1 MVDVQESLPDGR
13 RRQVLRR
20 IARPPADHGR
30 HRPDVGTGRLE
41 QRRGDRHGLVSP
53 SGQQKH
59 DDVQS
64 GDELSDELG
73 HLLERHGRDRVERSV
88 DVAAQRRERS
98 VHRIHEKSQYGLR
111 SDPWE
116 RPDAF
121 GEQEEPELVA
131 PTVGDHGR
139 QRQRHRLCGLVT
151 SILEVGFELVELGIE
166 FVVISTLCVAQ
177 RYLEE
182 LVLRGAGGP
191 RRCAGQ
197 PASSGVDRQRAEAL
211 EHEGDAS
218 HAEHVGVLPACG
230 GRSHANGLTSLA
242 KGLEGTPTHV
252 GDLRR
257 REDPLDGVL
266 PQLVG
271 PEPALCVLVQQGNRS
286 HEPVDV
292 DLRAG
297 DGCHFAVRSRA
308 EHGEGEQS

>member
-1 MVDVQESLPDGR
+1 MASS
-13 RRQVLRR
+13 
-20 IARPPADHGR
+20 ARPASRSMTTCSRVTSSPTSWGTCLNDMDAIVSSAPSTSPLNEESAASTASTRNRRTGCAAILGSAR
-30 HRPDVGTGRLE
+30 MRSASRRSRSWSPRPWATT
-41 QRRGDRHGLVSP
+41 
-53 SGQQKH
+53 
-59 DDVQS
+59 
-64 GDELSDELG
+64 
-73 HLLERHGRDRVERSV
+73 
-88 DVAAQRRERS
+88 
-98 VHRIHEKSQYGLR
+98 
-111 SDPWE
+111 
-116 RPDAF
+116 DA
-121 GEQEEPELVA
+121 
-131 PTVGDHGR
+131 

-218 HAEHVGVLPACG
+218 HAEHVGVLPAYG

-286 HEPVDV
+286 HQPVDV